1 MKRKRVKGVTGF
13 NYLLLLVFA
22 VMFSITSLWATTGY
36 EKEIEN
42 ISKSMADKIADS
54 GKKKVAVV
62 DFTDLQGNV
71 NELGRFIAEKVSTFL
86 VKAKK
91 DFFVVDRTHLNT
103 LLKEHKLSAKGLIDP
118 ATARKLGKIAGA
130 EALVTGTL
138 TPLGDTLDIT
148 IKLLDTETAI
158 FIDSDSGNI
167 PLIRAFKDLMNIEV
181 GSSNGQNRTA
191 YKKTKPGKFQQV
203 MDDFVF
209 DLLHCKVSDR
219 TVTCTVMITNNAD
232 DRELGIFGL
241 SRIYD
246 NFGNEHRLQIGQIAN
261 KKIQLSGK
269 YYAAVKKVLI
279 SGIRTKAILTF
290 QEVNSKATMI
300 SSFRMSCIADGEF
313 SVNFRNIPLTK

>member
-1 MKRKRVKGVTGF
+1 MKRKRVKGF
-13 NYLLLLVFA
+13 NYLFLFMFA
-22 VMFSITSLWATTGY
+22 VMFSFSNLWASNEY
-36 EKEIEN
+36 EKEIES
-42 ISKSMADKIADS
+42 ISKTMADKIAAS

-91 DFFVVDRTHLNT
+91 EFFVVDRTHLNT

-138 TPLGDTLDIT
+138 TPLGDSLDIT

-158 FIDSDSGNI
+158 FIDSGSGNI
-167 PLIRAFKDLMNIEV
+167 PLIKAFKDLINIEV
-181 GSSNGQNRTA
+181 GSVNGQSGGA
-191 YKKTKPGKFQQV
+191 YKKSKPGKSQQE
-203 MDDFVF
+203 MEDFVF
-209 DLLHCKVSDR
+209 ELKHCKVSDR

-232 DRELGIFGL
+232 DREFGILGL

-261 KKIQLSGK
+261 KKIQLFGK

-279 SGIRTKAILTF
+279 SGIQTKAILTF
-290 QEVNSKATMI
+290 QKVNSKATTI
-300 SSFRMSCIADGEF
+300 SSFRINCLADGEF
-313 SVNFRNIPLTK
+313 SVNFRNIPLIK